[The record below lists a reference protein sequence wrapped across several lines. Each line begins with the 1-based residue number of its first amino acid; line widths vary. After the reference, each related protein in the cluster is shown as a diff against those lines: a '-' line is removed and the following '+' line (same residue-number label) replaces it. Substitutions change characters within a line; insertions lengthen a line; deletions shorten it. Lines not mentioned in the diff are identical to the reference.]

1 MAESGYR
8 SAPGLLKYGLV
19 GRAIIT
25 TAIASPASNDK
36 TSIVLTH
43 LRVRTLVVDFQ
54 QRAITDRFYFAPL
67 THLLIA
73 SNVRAATRASVEE
86 VFQERS
92 GK

>member
-1 MAESGYR
+1 MAAGMAESGYR

-43 LRVRTLVVDFQ
+43 LR
-54 QRAITDRFYFAPL
+54 
-67 THLLIA
+67 A
-73 SNVRAATRASVEE
+73 SNLAID
-86 VFQERS
+86 F
-92 GK
+92 